1 MRVMK
6 FSDLVINT
14 EDKRC
19 TSLTWKLNG
28 QTKKPEY
35 LFYWVTSL
43 NMLKDY
49 RCLNVEL
56 IKILKQCAKYHPV
69 LVCALKTCAHRAM
82 TIFFHHTFEL
92 EIALPIIRAF
102 HSNFHNSKQDIKNL
116 HDQLSCQWWKVITIA
131 EIYQLSV
138 CKLWLRETKSLW
150 VFCFVNHMPQKSS
163 F

>member
-1 MRVMK
+1 MLR
-6 FSDLVINT
+6 
-14 EDKRC
+14 
-19 TSLTWKLNG
+19 
-28 QTKKPEY
+28 TKDVLHWHENSMVKPR
-35 LFYWVTSL
+35 SL
-43 NMLKDY
+43 NIFFTGLPPLTCLKTTGVY
-49 RCLNVEL
+49 VW
-56 IKILKQCAKYHPV
+56 QCAKYHPV

>member
-6 FSDLVINT
+6 FSDLVINV

-49 RCLNVEL
+49 RCLNVEETFYVW
-56 IKILKQCAKYHPV
+56 QCAKYHPV

>member
-1 MRVMK
+1 MFKCGV
-6 FSDLVINT
+6 
-14 EDKRC
+14 DKNLE
-19 TSLTWKLNG
+19 T
-28 QTKKPEY
+28 
-35 LFYWVTSL
+35 FYVW
-43 NMLKDY
+43 
-49 RCLNVEL
+49 
-56 IKILKQCAKYHPV
+56 QCAKYHPV

-150 VFCFVNHMPQKSS
+150 VFCFVNHMPQKTWNKKWWLS
-163 F
+163 FTFTLTPRQVFIKERNQHTEYPIINKY